1 MAQLLG
7 PDPNSRT
14 VTLGGGKSAH
24 GRTAT
29 VYSDAEA
36 TTLADINVY
45 DGTGTPGAA
54 ISGSTVTVGADSL
67 LPRFWFEDDLDTLY
81 VRVNGRSGVQ
91 TIHAD
96 TDARL
101 DAVVGL
107 TAANA
112 VSDVAALT
120 SAAITGGESPTE
132 AEHNA
137 LRTDV
142 VAVRTT
148 VNALLA
154 SLRAAGLLDE
164 A

>member
-7 PDPNSRT
+7 PDATSRT
-14 VTLGGGKSAH
+14 VTLGNGRSAH

-29 VYSDAEA
+29 VYSDSAA

-54 ISGSTVTVGADSL
+54 ISGSTLTVGADSL

-91 TIHAD
+91 TIYAD
-96 TDARL
+96 IDARL
-101 DAVVGL
+101 DAAVGL
-107 TAANA
+107 TAGDA
-112 VSDVAALT
+112 VADVGALT
-120 SAAITGGESPTE
+120 SSAATGGDSPTE

-137 LRTDV
+137 VRTDV
-142 VAVRTT
+142 AAVRTT

-154 SLRAAGLLDE
+154 SLRAANLIDT
-164 A
+164 